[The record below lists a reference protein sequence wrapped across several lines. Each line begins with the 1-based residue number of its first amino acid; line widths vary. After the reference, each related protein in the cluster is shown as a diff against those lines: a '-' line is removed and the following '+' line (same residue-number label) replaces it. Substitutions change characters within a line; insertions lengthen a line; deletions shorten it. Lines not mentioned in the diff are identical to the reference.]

1 MSISEKTIFEVD
13 KAENRDIIMQNVKAM
28 TKTGAQASRPRE
40 RPLAL

>member
-13 KAENRDIIMQNVKAM
+13 SLKNRGIIRQNVKAV